1 MSIIPSKRFVATLV
15 VVLLAVALL
24 GGGRIVTR
32 EDPLQK
38 ADAIYV
44 LAGSWVQRWMEGADL
59 YLEGFAPHVVLSNG
73 TFDEGERELKRRG
86 IRFPGPGE
94 LSRAAMIEQ
103 LKIPATAVD
112 VIGESLDNT
121 AQEAEA
127 IKPFINQYHWRR
139 LIVITDRASTR
150 RAGFAMR
157 RVLGPDVEIIMRA
170 PRLDVFPPDGWWRK
184 RANFRTVFY
193 EFPKLLAYWFGLKG

>member
-1 MSIIPSKRFVATLV
+1 MSIIPSKRFVASAL
-15 VVLLAVALL
+15 VLLVAVALL

-32 EDPLQK
+32 EDPLKK

-59 YLEGFAPHVVLSNG
+59 YLEGFAPHIVLSNG

-94 LSRAAMIEQ
+94 LSRAVMIDQ
-103 LKIPATAVD
+103 LKIPAEAIE

-121 AQEAEA
+121 AQEAAA
-127 IKPFINQYHWRR
+127 IKSFVTRKHWRS

-150 RAGFAMR
+150 RAGFALR
-157 RVLGPDVEIIMRA
+157 RELGPDVEIIMRA
-170 PRLDVFPPDGWWRK
+170 PRLDSFPPDGWWRT

-193 EFPKLLAYWFGLKG
+193 EFPKFVAYLCGLKG